1 MEKYCNNTWTRIVQ
15 VLNSDHIQGMDEQ
28 RCLALQKKYG
38 LNKIDIPSINKLHM
52 KILSALKEKYIIV
65 YIFTIVM
72 LFYLNNIICAY
83 IVTGMSIMNLTIAV
97 IHSVNRDKGINEL
110 SDFDK
115 GEAIVIR
122 NGVQKNIK
130 IEELVIGD
138 IVKFVNA
145 TIIPADIRIIE
156 ANNLIVDENIITGEN
171 TYNEKYSDKIIGS
184 VNKLKEMKNILFKGT
199 EVKNGDGTGIVIATG
214 ASSQLGKLLSMM
226 IYSSNR
232 KHNFGKMINDYLGN
246 YLVSFCIIIAF
257 FCAYYFIFNSEISR
271 VHVTTALFA
280 IGCFPAL
287 LIQVIVAKSI
297 IKKFMG
303 ENIEIKN
310 FSAFNLINDINILF
324 LDKVGSISKK
334 EMEVKKIYINN
345 DIISVDDP
353 YVKEI
358 TFDRIV
364 EISLICNNGIYNG
377 QDDNNI
383 GELDEIAFLKYAARK
398 KIYKSSVDARYSKL
412 MDIPVDSDKR
422 FATVVTK
429 LNKGCRANSRGNV
442 DSVLEVCTHFMV
454 NGIERELTDD
464 IRTEIKKIDM
474 NLSIQGMITEGFSYR
489 NFSYEPSKSENIESN
504 MVFVGIIGLENPLE
518 DNLENSINKIK
529 KKGLLPI
536 IFTEES
542 KLSAITNAN
551 KANLIKSKNQVVAG
565 IELDSL
571 NQSELK
577 ELLCRVRV
585 FCRVTP
591 EIKSKIISL
600 FIKDG
605 HKVVSTGEF
614 LGDLPALNLSNVGIA
629 KGKASNVVKNICD
642 VYIEKNYLNGF
653 FKIRNFSKMFH
664 LNIERAF
671 KIYFMTLLSEILVL
685 FISSLIGQANSLDMW
700 NVISI
705 NGLLFIPLSL
715 IILLNKGKEISIN
728 SMIFRAILLAL
739 VTSISLYG
747 TTGKE
752 ASIVSLVILSIG
764 TIIFTM
770 FNSKVAI
777 RRFSNELIM
786 FSISILLIFIFV
798 FAIMYLNNILIRD
811 IIVIEIVFSI
821 IFLLV
826 FEILCRK
833 WQNSLMR

>member
-1 MEKYCNNTWTRIVQ
+1 MEKYCNNTWARSVQ
-15 VLNSDHIQGMDEQ
+15 LLNSDHIKGLDEQ

-38 LNKIDIPSINKLHM
+38 LNKIDIPSINKLYM
-52 KILSALKEKYIIV
+52 KILSALKEKYNVV
-65 YIFTIVM
+65 YILIIIM
-72 LFYLNNIICAY
+72 LFYLNNNIYAC
-83 IVTGMSIMNLTIAV
+83 IVTGIFIMNLVIAV
-97 IHSVNRDKGINEL
+97 IHSINRDAGINEL
-110 SDFDK
+110 SKFDK
-115 GEAIVIR
+115 GEALVVR
-122 NGVQKNIK
+122 NGVQKIIK

-138 IVKFVNA
+138 IVKFAND

-156 ANNLIVDENIITGEN
+156 ANNLLVDENIITGDHN
-171 TYNEKYSDKIIGS
+171 YNDKFSEKIIGS
-184 VNKLKEMKNILFKGT
+184 VNQIKEMKNILFKGT
-199 EVKNGDGTGIVIATG
+199 EVKHGDGTGIVIATG
-214 ASSQLGKLLSMM
+214 SSSQLGKLISMM

-232 KHNFGKMINDYLGN
+232 KHSFGKIINNRLGN
-246 YLVSFCIIIAF
+246 YLASYFIVIIF
-257 FCAYYFIFNSEISR
+257 FNVYYFIFDSGIAR
-271 VHVTTALFA
+271 IHLTTALFA
-280 IGCFPAL
+280 MGCFPAL
-287 LIQVIVAKSI
+287 LIQVFAAKSVV
-297 IKKFMG
+297 KKFMN

-310 FSAFNLINDINILF
+310 FSVFNLINDVNILF
-324 LDKVGSISKK
+324 LDKIGSISKK

-345 DIISVDDP
+345 DIISFDDP

-377 QDDNNI
+377 QDDNNL

-398 KIYKSSVDARYSKL
+398 KIYKSSVDSRNTKL
-412 MDIPVDSDKR
+412 IDIPIDSDKR

-429 LNKGCRANSRGNV
+429 LNRGCRANSRGNV

-464 IRTEIKKIDM
+464 IRAEIKKIDM
-474 NLSIQGMITEGFSYR
+474 NLSIQGMITEGFAYR
-489 NFSYEPSKSENIESN
+489 NFGYEPSKSENIESN
-504 MVFVGIIGLENPLE
+504 MVFVGIIGLENPLG
-518 DNLENSINKIK
+518 DSLKNSINKIK
-529 KKGLLPI
+529 DKALLPI

-605 HKVVSTGEF
+605 HKVASTGEF

-629 KGKASNVVKNICD
+629 KGKASNIVKKICD
-642 VYIEKNYLNGF
+642 VYIENNYLDGF
-653 FKIRNFSKMFH
+653 FKIRNFAKMFH
-664 LNIERAF
+664 INIDRAF
-671 KIYFMTLLSEILVL
+671 KVYFMILLSEILVL
-685 FISSLIGQANSLDMW
+685 FISSLMGQADSLDMW

-705 NGLLFIPLSL
+705 NGILFIPLSL
-715 IILLNKGKEISIN
+715 IILLTKGKEISIN
-728 SMIFRAILLAL
+728 SMIFRSILLAI

-764 TIIFTM
+764 MIIFTM
-770 FNSKVAI
+770 FNSKVSI
-777 RRFSNELIM
+777 RKFSNELIM
-786 FSISILLIFIFV
+786 FFISILIIFISV
-798 FAIMYLNNILIRD
+798 FSIMYINNVLIRD
-811 IIVIEIVFSI
+811 IIVIELVFSI